1 MTAPAVRRPVEVLRD
16 IPIDIENEKNLI
28 WCLLRKPEC
37 LRDESLSF
45 SVEDFHF
52 TPHKRIVKAIMDL
65 DNEGILPDPGVVEN
79 RLRDSADR
87 EYLLDLRDELWA
99 HPSNAK
105 FYAEKLREVALSR
118 RAIFDADKLNRAA
131 NSGVPEDID
140 RVYGELSKREFTDET
155 GFFVIRPSIA
165 FSKILPLP
173 VYILPS
179 LRPRTVG
186 LVVAQ
191 ESTGKSFLALE
202 IGLAKVSG
210 CDITGIGITGSGN
223 GVVYFSK
230 EDPPE
235 IIEERL
241 QSIKPFLPEE
251 ARGRADGLE
260 IVSLYGKSE
269 TLASEK
275 STVNEKLIRQIV
287 KSGSYK
293 DLLIFDTLR
302 KFHDLEENSSGEM
315 KVLLEIFD
323 RIALE
328 TGAAVLLI
336 HHTNKSANL
345 NGQQGDQSSARGS
358 NAIVGNTRWSLH
370 LETVKDDS
378 GKKRIKVSIPR
389 ASYGP
394 EGGEWWLERTDG
406 GVLMASDSV
415 IAGTP
420 QRSMKKPTLTRL
432 KGGKDNGEG
441 ANGYRLKY
449 PEGGGGNGVTDD
461 DWG

>member
-1 MTAPAVRRPVEVLRD
+1 MSPPAIRQTVEVLRD
-16 IPIDIENEKNLI
+16 LPIDIDNEKNMI
-28 WCLLRKPEC
+28 WCLLRNPDL
-37 LRDESLSF
+37 LRDDFLSF

-52 TPHKRIVKAIMDL
+52 PPHKRIVQAIIDQ

-105 FYAEKLREVALSR
+105 FYAEKLREVAARR
-118 RAIFDADKLNRAA
+118 RAIFDAFKLNRAA
-131 NSGVPEDID
+131 NSRVPEDIA
-140 RVYGELSKREFTDET
+140 RVYGELAKREDTDES
-155 GFFVIRPSIA
+155 GFPVIRPSIV
-165 FSKILPLP
+165 FSKIIPPP
-173 VYILPS
+173 VYVLPS

-186 LVVAQ
+186 LIVAQ
-191 ESTGKSFLALE
+191 EGVGKSFLALE
-202 IGLAKVSG
+202 IGFAKATG
-210 CDITGIGITGSGN
+210 YDLTGIGITGPGN

-241 QSIKPFLPEE
+241 QALVPFIKSDEVLT
-251 ARGRADGLE
+251 RADGLE
-260 IVSLYGKSE
+260 IVSLYGRPA

-275 STVNEKLIRQIV
+275 SVLNEKLIRQII
-287 KSGSYK
+287 KTGSGK

-302 KFHDLEENSSGEM
+302 KLHDLEENSSGEM

-345 NGQQGDQSSARGS
+345 NGQQGDQSSVRGS

-370 LETVKDDS
+370 LETVKNDGS
-378 GKKRIKVSIPR
+378 GEKRIKVSIPR

-394 EGGEWWLERTDG
+394 EGGEWWLERIDG
-406 GVLMASDSV
+406 GVLVGASPIITEKPPSS
-415 IAGTP
+415 T
-420 QRSMKKPTLTRL
+420 KKPTLKSL
-432 KGGKDNGEG
+432 KGGKEIEYVEAED
-441 ANGYRLKY
+441 LF
-449 PEGGGGNGVTDD
+449 
-461 DWG
+461 